1 LQAEADEVVAVRMP
15 DRFLA
20 VGQAYDDFSPTG
32 DQEVRD
38 VLDTLAPVSV
48 KSPHRR

>member
-1 LQAEADEVVAVRMP
+1 MRADADEVLCVRMP

-32 DQEVRD
+32 DDEVRA
-38 VLDTLAPVSV
+38 VLESV
-48 KSPHRR
+48 AYSTR